1 MNTEK
6 NIMAVKAYGSEF
18 LLFDNI
24 QVVEKYGYD
33 TKEVKK
39 KLKRKRKNIFNGYHW
54 EILNENDW
62 NYYKELS
69 EEKSMNNLIKHLK

>member
-24 QVVEKYGYD
+24 QIVEKYGYNI
-33 TKEVKK
+33 KEVKK
-39 KLKRKRKNIFNGYHW
+39 KLKRKRKNISEGYHW

-62 NYYKELS
+62 NYYKELAQ
-69 EEKSMNNLIKHLK
+69 EEVMNNLIKHLK

>member
-1 MNTEK
+1 MNIEK

-24 QVVEKYGYD
+24 QVVEKYGYNI
-33 TKEVKK
+33 KEVKK
-39 KLKRKRKNIFNGYHW
+39 KLKRKRKNIFDGYHW

-62 NYYKELS
+62 NYYKELAQ
-69 EEKSMNNLIKHLK
+69 EEVMNNIIKYLK

>member
-1 MNTEK
+1 MNIEK

-24 QVVEKYGYD
+24 QIVEKYGYD
-33 TKEVKK
+33 IKQVKQ

-54 EILNENDW
+54 AIVR
-62 NYYKELS
+62 
-69 EEKSMNNLIKHLK
+69 

>member
-1 MNTEK
+1 MNIEK

-24 QVVEKYGYD
+24 QVVEKYGYNI
-33 TKEVKK
+33 EVKK
-39 KLKRKRKNIFNGYHW
+39 KLKRKRKNISEGYHW

-62 NYYKELS
+62 NYYVELS